1 MGHCIV
7 ALGLSA
13 MEQMYYYLFY
23 FIEIIFEFSIEYRVY
38 DSGSKL
44 FLGAW
49 SPINSI
55 SLRGMP
61 VMCTKFG
68 NKDFPLPLKHTLL
81 RPPTADLLVTTKTER
96 WDFTVFYGT
105 NYLG

>member
-1 MGHCIV
+1 MKSESVAEGVPVQGWLAFVYILFLIQGEFKIV
-7 ALGLSA
+7 QSKALGLSV

-23 FIEIIFEFSIEYRVY
+23 FIKIIFEFSIEYRVY

-55 SLRGMP
+55 SLN
-61 VMCTKFG
+61 VS
-68 NKDFPLPLKHTLL
+68 D
-81 RPPTADLLVTTKTER
+81 VYQI
-96 WDFTVFYGT
+96 WQ
-105 NYLG
+105 